1 MPRADHPGLKPT
13 HKLVQAYYAA
23 LAQFDQHRVTRE
35 TAVRQPFLD
44 LLRAAASP
52 RGLTVEAEF
61 PMSGARGHRIVVDAA
76 LRDAFWRLHGY
87 WEPAQRAQPQ
97 PASLRHPPRSK
108 RRGIVEG
115 APSPASQT
123 NYWPAS

>member
-1 MPRADHPGLKPT
+1 MPTLELKPT

-61 PMSGARGHRIVVDAA
+61 PMSGTRGHRIIVDAA
-76 LRDAFWRLHGY
+76 LRDAFWRPHGY
-87 WEPAQRAQPQ
+87 WEAKAAGDFRT
-97 PASLRHPPRSK
+97 K
-108 RRGIVEG
+108 RFARLAGQWGSRV
-115 APSPASQT
+115 SSRRRT
-123 NYWPAS
+123 